1 MNHHTRSALNVLI
14 SLPAIFLLASCSP
27 GKQAVVNSPG
37 RPASSRDADIQPLQ
51 TDDTKN
57 AGLQVSGTAP
67 DAGVTQAPAPV
78 IPIKAGFKL
87 ENTDGTDIIRIVAAG
102 SGKNADQVTFQ
113 YEWTKNGEPA
123 GSSDSISGFKRG
135 DRISVKITP
144 FIGKDSGQS
153 RTLNVEIK
161 KTAAKLIE
169 SSKVSFDGK
178 VLLYQVKAVSPDGD
192 PITYELI
199 DAPQGMEIDKN
210 SGLIKWVIPEN
221 APASQSLKVK
231 MSDNSGGELI
241 YPLNIST
248 PR

>member
-1 MNHHTRSALNVLI
+1 MDHYTRSVLNVLI
-14 SLPAIFLLASCSP
+14 SLPAIFFLVSCTP
-27 GKQAVVNSPG
+27 GKQAVVDNPG
-37 RPASSRDADIQPLQ
+37 RAASSRDADLQAAQP
-51 TDDTKN
+51 DTKN
-57 AGLQVSGTAP
+57 SGLQGSGA
-67 DAGVTQAPAPV
+67 AQEAEVRQAPV

-87 ENTDGTDIIRIVAAG
+87 ENTDGTDLIRIMATG

-123 GSSDSISGFKRG
+123 GSGDNISGFKRG
-135 DRISVKITP
+135 DRLSVRITP

-161 KTAAKLIE
+161 KTTAKLTE

-178 VLLYQVKAVSPDGD
+178 VLLYQVRAVSPDGD

-210 SGLIKWVIPEN
+210 SGLIRWVIPEN
-221 APASQSLKVK
+221 APASQSVKVK

-241 YPLNIST
+241 YPLTIST